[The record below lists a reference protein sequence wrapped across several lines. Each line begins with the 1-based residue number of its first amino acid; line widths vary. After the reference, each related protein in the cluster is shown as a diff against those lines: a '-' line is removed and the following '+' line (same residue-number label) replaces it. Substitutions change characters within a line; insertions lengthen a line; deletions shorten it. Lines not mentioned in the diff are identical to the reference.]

1 MKMTI
6 KDEIIKIIE
15 ILLNKEIKKI
25 KADKTYPSVITSVL
39 DGKYVVTLNGSNY
52 TVKCAIPNVELKS
65 GQQVWV
71 TVPCGDLKE
80 MFIFGL
86 R

>member
-1 MKMTI
+1 MNLKE
-6 KDEIIKIIE
+6 EIYKSVE
-15 ILLNKEIKKI
+15 ILLESKLKKQSY
-25 KADKTYPSVITSVL
+25 DRTFLSVVSEVHENGTYTIMNE
-39 DGKYVVTLNGSNY
+39 GQNY

-71 TVPCGDLKE
+71 TVPCGDLKG
-80 MFIFGL
+80 MFISGV